1 MSTNSPL
8 APLYSEL
15 NNRFPGHLSG
25 SPEGHF
31 VVISENNL
39 SDQAYRALSASA
51 IADDFGCFSFGP
63 FPAPNIKGTVDD
75 TNETQGPLTLVTL
88 AAQHLSNEEGNPL
101 ASTQASVSPPTNNE
115 CANDSLQTDEDN
127 EGSPRNEDVSR
138 ETFLSPANLILTIET
153 LDPLAVIS
161 VDMASAKALA
171 DAYRT
176 QIKLNTPQTLL
187 GRPLRC
193 FENFDSMISTNEGK
207 RNAWKLLKN
216 VSLDRP

>member
-15 NNRFPGHLSG
+15 NHRFPGHLFG
-25 SPEGHF
+25 SPEGHL
-31 VVISENNL
+31 VVVSERDL
-39 SDQAYRALSASA
+39 SEQTYHALTASA
-51 IADDFGCFSFGP
+51 IADGFGCFP
-63 FPAPNIKGTVDD
+63 FDLFPTPRIHGHSESEKEAS
-75 TNETQGPLTLVTL
+75 GPLTLVTL
-88 AAQHLSNEEGNPL
+88 TAENQPNGEGKPTESSPPSGSLTIKND
-101 ASTQASVSPPTNNE
+101 STQSSAES
-115 CANDSLQTDEDN
+115 EDN
-127 EGSPRNEDVSR
+127 YEDVSR
-138 ETFLSPANLILTIET
+138 ETLLSPADLILAIET

-161 VDMASAKALA
+161 VDMTSAKALA

-207 RNAWKLLKN
+207 QNAWKLLKN
-216 VSLDRP
+216 LSVDRP